1 MVRTGR
7 RRGESGT
14 REAILD
20 AARSAFARLG
30 YQASTIRGI
39 AETASVDP
47 ALVHHYFGTKE
58 RLFVE
63 ALQLPVR
70 PDEFIPTLLAGDRRT
85 IGERLARLAVSVW
98 ESPPGRRAML
108 GILRSAM
115 TNERAATM
123 LREFAAEALVGRV
136 AESLGVPDARL
147 RASLVASQL
156 IGVAIGRYVI
166 RVEPLASADPDV
178 LVAWL
183 APTLQRYLTGE
194 PSRRPSRPR

>member
-7 RRGESGT
+7 RPGESRT

-20 AARSAFARLG
+20 AARSAFAQLG

-39 AETASVDP
+39 AESASVDP

-63 ALQLPVR
+63 ALQFPIR
-70 PDEFIPTLLAGDRRT
+70 PDEFVPTLLAGDRRT

-98 ESPPGRRAML
+98 ESPPGRRALL

-115 TNERAATM
+115 TNERAAIM
-123 LREFAAEALVGRV
+123 LREFVAEALVGRV

-156 IGVAIGRYVI
+156 IGMAIGRYVI
-166 RVEPLASADPDV
+166 RVEPLASADPEH

-183 APTLQRYLTGE
+183 APTFQRYLTGE
-194 PSRRPSRPR
+194 PSPRPSRPR